1 MRSASPS
8 TAAKFRD
15 AAFLLPV
22 AGFFLLLPPVI
33 DLFLAQESVF
43 GIPLIVAYIFGLWSA
58 LIVIAFWFSNRL
70 HDPEPH
76 ATVPPDTSSPGS
88 PGR

>member
-1 MRSASPS
+1 MRPASPS

-22 AGFFLLLPPVI
+22 AGLFLLLPPVI
-33 DLFLAQESVF
+33 DLFTARVSLF

-58 LIVIAFWFSNRL
+58 LILVAFWFSHRL
-70 HDPEPH
+70 NDPEPH
-76 ATVPPDTSSPGS
+76 ATVPPDTSSPG
-88 PGR
+88 R

>member
-1 MRSASPS
+1 MRPASPS

-22 AGFFLLLPPVI
+22 AGFFFLLPPVI
-33 DLFLAQESVF
+33 DLFTARVSLF
-43 GIPLIVAYIFGLWSA
+43 GIPLIVAYVFGLWTA
-58 LIVIAFWFSNRL
+58 LTVIAFWFSRRL

-76 ATVPPDTSSPGS
+76 ANAPADISSPG
-88 PGR
+88 R

>member
-1 MRSASPS
+1 MRPASPS

-33 DLFLAQESVF
+33 DLFTAQASIF
-43 GIPLIVAYIFGLWSA
+43 GIPLIVAYVFGLWSA
-58 LIVIAFWFSNRL
+58 LTVIAFWFSSRL

-76 ATVPPDTSSPGS
+76 APVPPDITS